1 MVVVAVGVRGAIL
14 SEQMQRRPFSGRKQT
29 RLPGKGTTYLETVQ
43 RRRNRK
49 DGKQLPAG
57 FAHYEGRQR
66 GSWLAYNSLDSSLSS
81 SFCFPHTGKCLK
93 YQPCSRSWVTNH
105 INSAS
110 GSKTE
115 EETIC
120 STKPFC
126 FHNNS
131 IGYPILPQPTEGSPP

>member
-1 MVVVAVGVRGAIL
+1 MGSATL
-14 SEQMQRRPFSGRKQT
+14 SEQMQSRPFSGRKQT
-29 RLPGKGTTYLETVQ
+29 KLPGTGATYCLETVQ

-49 DGKQLPAG
+49 DGKQLPTG

-66 GSWLAYNSLDSSLSS
+66 GSWLAHNSLDSSLSS
-81 SFCFPHTGKCLK
+81 SFGFPHTGKCLK
-93 YQPCSRSWVTNH
+93 YQPAAEDGSLYRISSNH

-110 GSKTE
+110 GSTTE